1 LLYEPCSFCL
11 YPLLVFVPPQAP
23 FLRKKTQT
31 NRWFNQYT
39 QSLTDSQ
46 TYQLLKQFP
55 KGGDLHHH
63 LSGSA
68 YGKWWYELA
77 TNQALNGGY
86 QYFTKINHSELTRRR
101 LRLRQLQITANYFT
115 IYMIVRHF
123 FLHLPRHFSIYLQ
136 ALSVSLPRLL
146 LLHQHWALLNTR
158 LILSVWPCL

>member
-1 LLYEPCSFCL
+1 MSFVVRTLFILSLSFVGLYS
-11 YPLLVFVPPQAP
+11 AASP
-23 FLRKKTQT
+23 FPTEE
-31 NRWFNQYT
+31 NANSWFKQYT

-86 QYFTKINHSELTRRR
+86 QYFTKVNHSECDSSPPPSAPIKEITR
-101 LRLRQLQITANYFT
+101 NNHVFK
-115 IYMIVRHF
+115 
-123 FLHLPRHFSIYLQ
+123 S
-136 ALSVSLPRLL
+136 
-146 LLHQHWALLNTR
+146 
-158 LILSVWPCL
+158 